1 MRSQNGIDRTKEIKE
16 FIEEYHKG
24 KGSPIKIKCLLPK
37 LQSYIPDIENRD
49 MRKAYET
56 LVLCW
61 GKDGIYAPA
70 TEDCYVVAFYPNGP
84 RLCSGNKED
93 EKLQDPERERSDESI
108 RGGVSG

>member
-1 MRSQNGIDRTKEIKE
+1 MRPQNGIDRTKEIKE
-16 FIEEYHKG
+16 FIEEHHKG

-70 TEDCYVVAFYPNGP
+70 TEEE
-84 RLCSGNKED
+84 KE
-93 EKLQDPERERSDESI
+93 EQIERFKKLI
-108 RGGVSG
+108 RGYAREIKRMKYYKIPSEKGQMNLYGEG